1 MGAMFDDSAKAALLS
16 AADRGGL
23 LENAERVE
31 AMADVLPK
39 ALRQRRSVEPT
50 ARAQMKA
57 DLALLQSLSSSEA
70 DSAIVERYLER
81 MQSASSAA
89 GFAAFQDVRQQLF
102 GARPR
107 SFQPIDPNKQFP
119 ERILVRDE
127 TLPIAF
133 LERGAAAAKGVGKI
147 LVPGHHG
154 GAAVGT
160 TARGTAWLLTP
171 RHVVTC
177 LHVIHARDTGRATE
191 ADLKLQV
198 AASTVAFDDSTTMN
212 VARVVAAWDDLD
224 VVVLALTTEVTGRDA
239 LPCRTSTLPK
249 PSADAG
255 FYVNLIQFPRG
266 EEKRVGLRANAAL
279 DVTER
284 DVYYF
289 TDSEQGSSGAPCLD
303 DAWAV
308 IAVHR
313 AWEVKQG
320 VEYLGRTVG
329 FANVGTRIESVLAR
343 LEAQAPEVHALV
355 RRA

>member
-89 GFAAFQDVRQQLF
+89 GFAAFQEVRQQLF

-147 LVPGHHG
+147 LVPGHQG
-154 GAAVGT
+154 GAAIGT

-177 LHVIHARDTGRATE
+177 LHVIHARDTGRATDV
-191 ADLKLQV
+191 DLKLQV

-212 VARVVAAWDDLD
+212 VAAVVAAWDDLD
-224 VVVLALTTEVTGRDA
+224 VAVLALTTEVTGRDA

-343 LEAQAPEVHALV
+343 LEAHAPEVHALV